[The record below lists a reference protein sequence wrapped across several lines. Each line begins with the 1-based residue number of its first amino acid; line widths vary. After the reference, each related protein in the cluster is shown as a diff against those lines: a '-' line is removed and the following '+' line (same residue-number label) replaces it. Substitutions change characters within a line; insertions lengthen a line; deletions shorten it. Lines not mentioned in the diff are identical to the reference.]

1 MSAGKYDITIE
12 QGSDFS
18 LQLTVQD
25 GGVAKNLTGYSVRGQ
40 IRATVDASAIAA
52 SFVGTIADPASSGV
66 MTISLPYTTTDDIAP
81 GLYNYDIELYTAS
94 SVQKL
99 IKGSATVLGEV
110 TR

>member
-18 LQLTVQD
+18 LQLTVQEAN
-25 GGVAKNLTGYSVRGQ
+25 VAKNLTGYSVRGQ
-40 IRATVDASAIAA
+40 IRSTIDASSIAA
-52 SFVGTIADPASSGV
+52 TFTGTITNAAGGIL
-66 MTISLPYTTTDDIAP
+66 TISLPYTTTDDIAP
-81 GLYNYDIELYTAS
+81 GLYYYDVEIFTGG

-99 IKGSATVLGEV
+99 IKGTATVTGEV

>member
-25 GGVAKNLTGYSVRGQ
+25 GGSAKNLTGYSVRGQ
-40 IRATVDASAIAA
+40 IRSTVDAATIAA
-52 SFVGTIADPASSGV
+52 EFTGTIINPTGGIL
-66 MTISLPYTTTDDIAP
+66 TIRLPYTTTDDIAP
-81 GLYNYDIELYTAS
+81 GLYYYDVEIYTAG

-99 IKGSATVLGEV
+99 IKGTATVLGEV

>member
-25 GGVAKNLTGYSVRGQ
+25 GGSAKNLTGYSVRGQ
-40 IRATVDASAIAA
+40 IRSTIDASTIAA
-52 SFVGTIADPASSGV
+52 ELTGTVTNATGGIL
-66 MTISLPYTTTDDIAP
+66 TISLPYTTTDDIAP
-81 GLYNYDIELYTAS
+81 GLYYYDVEIYTAG

-99 IKGSATVLGEV
+99 IKGTATVLGEV